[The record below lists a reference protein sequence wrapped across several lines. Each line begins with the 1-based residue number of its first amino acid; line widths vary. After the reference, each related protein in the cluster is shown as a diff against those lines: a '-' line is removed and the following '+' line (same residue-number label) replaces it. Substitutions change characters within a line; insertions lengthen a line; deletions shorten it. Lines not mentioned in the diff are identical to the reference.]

1 MKLLPFLFFCLLA
14 TAGLAQRRQ
23 PDPRLVA
30 INTIQDQRSLKDS
43 LNNLR
48 KSKNERDLILLQRYY
63 EMKKD
68 TLEGANVA
76 NLIKKRFPD
85 GRTALEEMKD
95 RIFNELDPTENE
107 KNYKEMEARFGKNND
122 FNLDG
127 SYYYIAKTF
136 LGKGKPEKVKQY
148 LALIKNP
155 VYKTSAYSYIARES
169 IGAKDFKLGEELI
182 RKTFSDLNGDT
193 AHKGLDEFKRIF
205 SEILYANGK
214 FEEGFPYAKELVDK
228 KSEITAVGI
237 KELRATYLKYL
248 ISLKRYKEAYPE
260 MLTQLKT
267 GLAGQLIK
275 DNFKEAYTL
284 VNGSGEGFEKFASD
298 ITKEFKDNTL
308 AHVKDKMINEK
319 AFDFEVMDVNGK
331 VVRLS
336 DYKGKVVILDFWATW
351 CGPCKA
357 LFPKMQLAVNKYK
370 ADKNV
375 VFLFIHTLEN
385 SANPT
390 KAAADYLAS
399 MKYDFNLLMDIK
411 DTVTKKNAAAAGYKV
426 NAIPCKVVIDGN
438 QNMRFLSVGN
448 SIAGEDAFLE
458 EMSMMIELAKSSV

>member
-1 MKLLPFLFFCLLA
+1 M
-14 TAGLAQRRQ
+14 
-23 PDPRLVA
+23 
-30 INTIQDQRSLKDS
+30 
-43 LNNLR
+43 
-48 KSKNERDLILLQRYY
+48 
-63 EMKKD
+63 
-68 TLEGANVA
+68 
-76 NLIKKRFPD
+76 
-85 GRTALEEMKD
+85 
-95 RIFNELDPTENE
+95 
-107 KNYKEMEARFGKNND
+107 
-122 FNLDG
+122 
-127 SYYYIAKTF
+127 
-136 LGKGKPEKVKQY
+136 
-148 LALIKNP
+148 
-155 VYKTSAYSYIARES
+155 
-169 IGAKDFKLGEELI
+169 I

-193 AHKGLDEFKRIF
+193 THKGIDEFERIF
-205 SEILYANGK
+205 SELLYANGK

-228 KSEITAVGI
+228 KSEKTAVGI

-260 MLTQLKT
+260 MLSQLKT

-284 VNGSGEGFEKFASD
+284 VNGSADGYEKFSSN
-298 ITKEFKDNTL
+298 ITNEFKNNTL
-308 AHVKDKMINEK
+308 SHVKSKMINEK
-319 AFDFEVMDVNGK
+319 AFNFEVKDANGK
-331 VVRLS
+331 VAKLS

-385 SANPT
+385 TANPT

-411 DTVTKKNAAAAGYKV
+411 DPITKKNAAAAGYKV

-438 QNMRFLSVGN
+438 QNMRFLSIGN
-448 SIAGEDAFLE
+448 NVAGEDAFLE
-458 EMSMMIELAKSSV
+458 EMSTMIDLAKSAA